1 MSTIIQLCK
10 NGIQLCSPINT
21 SHFILRLLFSP
32 KCVCKLIVFYIFFYV
47 SLHYRIHV
55 WVYLSIR
62 TKYPIHSFPQ
72 LWKRFLRAWIS
83 YTNNNA
89 HPFYCSKKRTYGKS
103 FHVIQIVYRYDYCLD
118 IRLIFY
124 LSETS
129 LLKYVIWIER
139 KQYFIVLIYN
149 VSNAN

>member
-1 MSTIIQLCK
+1 MLAISINNPIIDENKFFLQLRK
-10 NGIQLCSPINT
+10 YGIQLCSPINT

-32 KCVCKLIVFYIFFYV
+32 RCVYKLIVFYMLFYV

-55 WVYLSIR
+55 WVYLSLR

-72 LWKRFLRAWIS
+72 LWKWFLRAWIS

-103 FHVIQIVYRYDYCLD
+103 FHVINNTLSVWL
-118 IRLIFY
+118 LPLY
-124 LSETS
+124 LSPLFVKS
-129 LLKYVIWIER
+129 IW
-139 KQYFIVLIYN
+139 YLIWCKGQ
-149 VSNAN
+149 